1 MDAFLVPADVETVLA
16 HVGFRPVDL
25 AGEGWL
31 AVALDGSDR
40 RLELHVVPA
49 VADELLSARVARLR
63 ALRHEHL
70 AQLLDVVEL
79 SPGRLG
85 LVVEHVAG
93 LTLAQVRAAR
103 APLSDGEAA
112 TVAIPVA
119 GALGALHD
127 AGMVHGGVTASAV
140 VVRPDGR
147 PVLTDLRGAV
157 LAAGDPEADVRRLV
171 TTVLAQLP
179 SEDVHLVS
187 DAADR
192 PALRE
197 ALAELLT
204 VSGLEA
210 GRVVD
215 RCYRIAEPEPVR
227 LPDAGALASSSLAA
241 GARRE
246 HAVPRGVRRAQ
257 RARRRR
263 RAIVVGAAA
272 TAVVVV
278 LVGGAVARGL
288 TERVPARAD
297 VVLDRDD
304 PVAAAAELTRL
315 RAAAV
320 GDADPAAL
328 DAAEVPDGPAHT
340 ADVRLLAD
348 RAGRRADGLTVD
360 VQDAWLVADDGSRG
374 TTTDVAVSAVTTT
387 PAQTPAPAA
396 RTVVLGL
403 RWTDDGWRVWDVV
416 GR

>member
-1 MDAFLVPADVETVLA
+1 MTGMDAYLVPADVETVLA
-16 HVGFRPVDL
+16 HVGFRPVEL

-31 AVALDGSDR
+31 AVALDGSER

-49 VADELLSARVARLR
+49 VVDELLSARVARLR

-70 AQLLDVVEL
+70 AQLLDVIEL

-85 LVVEHVAG
+85 LVVEHVPG

-157 LAAGDPEADVRRLV
+157 LAAGDPEADLRRLIA
-171 TTVLAQLP
+171 TVLAQLP
-179 SEDVHLVS
+179 SQDIHLVS
-187 DAADR
+187 DVADR

-204 VSGLEA
+204 VPGLEA

-215 RCYRIAEPEPVR
+215 RCYRITEPEPVR

-246 HAVPRGVRRAQ
+246 HDLPRGVRRAE
-257 RARRRR
+257 RVRRRR
-263 RAIVVGAAA
+263 RAFAVGVAATVLVVGAVAFG
-272 TAVVVV
+272 
-278 LVGGAVARGL
+278 LVESR
-288 TERVPARAD
+288 RVD

-304 PVAAAAELTRL
+304 PVAAAAQLSRL

-340 ADVRLLAD
+340 ADVQLLA
-348 RAGRRADGLTVD
+348 GRGGRHADGLTVD
-360 VQDAWLVADDGSRG
+360 VQDAWLVEDDGSRA

-387 PAQTPAPAA
+387 PSQTPAPAA

-403 RWTDDGWRVWDVV
+403 RWTDEGWRVWDVV
-416 GR
+416 EP